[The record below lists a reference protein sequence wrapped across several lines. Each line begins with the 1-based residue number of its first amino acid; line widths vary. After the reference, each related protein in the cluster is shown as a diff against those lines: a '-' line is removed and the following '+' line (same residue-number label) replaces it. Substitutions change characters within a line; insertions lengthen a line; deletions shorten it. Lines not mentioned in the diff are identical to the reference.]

1 MDDIDKSNLNET
13 EIPSENEES
22 ISIET
27 KENTKKSKKISK
39 DKIKKRKAIWYSIR
53 ITLLA
58 LVLGALFAFISDIT
72 DEKTTLIGSIILLL
86 ALVLISIFFDGVG
99 IAVTSC
105 DLAPLTSMASR
116 KEYAAKTA
124 IKLVKNSSK
133 VSSICSDLIGDTFG
147 IVSGSCAAVLAIRL
161 IGIYSNDSETFKMWI
176 SVAITAV
183 VTALTIGGK
192 SFLKHVAIEKSKEF
206 TLFIAK
212 IIAIF
217 SKSER
222 AILKKNRKKKD
233 EEVTEWD

>member
-1 MDDIDKSNLNET
+1 MKWKKL
-13 EIPSENEES
+13 EIL
-22 ISIET
+22 
-27 KENTKKSKKISK
+27 
-39 DKIKKRKAIWYSIR
+39 Y
-53 ITLLA
+53 
-58 LVLGALFAFISDIT
+58 
-72 DEKTTLIGSIILLL
+72 
-86 ALVLISIFFDGVG
+86 IFFDGVG

-116 KEYAAKTA
+116 KEYGAKTA

-161 IGIYSNDSETFKMWI
+161 IEIYSVENEPIKMWI
-176 SVAITAV
+176 SVVITAV

-212 IIAIF
+212 TIAIF

-233 EEVTEWD
+233 EDIVEWD

>member
-13 EIPSENEES
+13 EIPSESEES
-22 ISIET
+22 ISIES
-27 KENTKKSKKISK
+27 KENSKKSKKISK

-58 LVLGALFAFISDIT
+58 LVLGGLFAFISDIT

-86 ALVLISIFFDGVG
+86 VLVLVSIFFDGVG

-116 KEYAAKTA
+116 KEYGAKTA

-161 IGIYSNDSETFKMWI
+161 IEIYSVENEPIKMWI
-176 SVAITAV
+176 SVVITAV

-192 SFLKHVAIEKSKEF
+192 SFLKHVSIEKSKEF

-212 IIAIF
+212 TIAIF

-233 EEVTEWD
+233 EDIVE